1 MRRDFCLPEADK
13 AFLNG
18 RGLPWETF
26 VDGSQ
31 RWLLV
36 HDLPVPTGYNHPT
49 VTAAIMIP
57 PAYPDVGLDMVY
69 FSPDLA
75 RLDGRAI
82 PAIAAHNAMGRVWQR
97 WSRHYS
103 PENPWRVGEDDL
115 STHLILIEHWLKRE
129 LKRGAA

>member
-1 MRRDFCLPEADK
+1 MRRDFRLPEADE

-18 RGLPWETF
+18 LGLPWETV
-26 VDGSQ
+26 VDGGQ

-36 HDLPVPTGYNHPT
+36 HDWPVPTGYNHP
-49 VTAAIMIP
+49 VAIAAVMIP

-69 FSPDLA
+69 FFPDLA

-82 PAIAAHNAMGRVWQR
+82 PAVTQHQAMGRAWQR

-103 PENPWRVGEDDL
+103 SANPWRIGEDDL
-115 STHLILIEHWLKRE
+115 STHLTLVGHWLNHE
-129 LKRGAA
+129 LTKAAA

>member
-1 MRRDFCLPEADK
+1 MRRDFRLPEADE

-18 RGLPWETF
+18 RGLPWETV

-36 HDLPVPTGYNHPT
+36 HDWPVPTGYHHPT
-49 VTAAIMIP
+49 VIAAIMIP

-69 FSPDLA
+69 FSPSLA
-75 RLDGRAI
+75 LLDGRAI
-82 PAIAAHNAMGRVWQR
+82 PALATHNAMGQAWQR

-103 PENPWRVGEDDL
+103 PENQWRVGEDDL
-115 STHLILIEHWLKRE
+115 STHLILVGHWLERE
-129 LKRGAA
+129 LKRVAA